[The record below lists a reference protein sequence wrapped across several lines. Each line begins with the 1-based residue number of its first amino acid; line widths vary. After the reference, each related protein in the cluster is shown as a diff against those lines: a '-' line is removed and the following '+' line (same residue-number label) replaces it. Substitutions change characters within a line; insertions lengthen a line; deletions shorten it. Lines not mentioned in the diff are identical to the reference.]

1 MSIEPTVLV
10 TVIAALAVPAAAS
23 AQAAGAPVAEEV
35 RFEAADGTTI
45 YADLHRARTGPAGPV
60 VVLFHQAGSNARG
73 EYQDIIPRLLEN
85 GYSILAVDLRLGG
98 SRYGS
103 ENRTVTAGR
112 LPDSRAYCSAYPDL
126 TAAWDYVAERGF
138 TGPRFA
144 WGSSYSAA
152 LVIRL
157 AAERASGMAGVL
169 AFSPAS
175 GEPMAGC
182 RPEQHIDDL
191 AVPALILRPQAEADM
206 ASVTTQLERFR
217 AAGKQVHV
225 ARPGAHGSSMLVAAR
240 VDGATEDT
248 WNVVLEF
255 LRTHASQPLEREP

>member
-1 MSIEPTVLV
+1 MSIDTTILV
-10 TVIAALAVPAAAS
+10 TIAALAAPAAAS
-23 AQAAGAPVAEEV
+23 AQAAAALGAEEV
-35 RFEAADGTTI
+35 RFRAADGTTV
-45 YADLHRARTGPAGPV
+45 YGDLHHARNGTAGPV
-60 VVLFHQAGSNARG
+60 IVLFHQAGSNARG
-73 EYQDIIPRLLEN
+73 EYQDIVPRLLEN
-85 GYSILAVDLRLGG
+85 GYSVLAVDLRLGG

-112 LPDSRAYCSAYPDL
+112 LPDSNAYCSAYPDL
-126 TAAWDYVAERGF
+126 TAAWDYLVERGF

-182 RPEQHIDDL
+182 RPEQHIDGL

-206 ASVTTQLERFR
+206 ASVTTQIERFR

-225 ARPGAHGSSMLVAAR
+225 ARPGTHGSSMLVAAR
-240 VDGATEDT
+240 VDGDTEATWT
-248 WNVVLEF
+248 VVLEF
-255 LRTHASQPLEREP
+255 LRTHASSQPLEREP